1 MSAPDFTLLQIFRE
15 ETDERLARIS
25 DTLLAL
31 ESGAPAPEAVDSLFR
46 DVHSIKGNAG
56 MVGFD
61 EARAIAHSMEDTL
74 ESSRESGTVTA
85 GTIQALLGAADA
97 IARSVAGEA
106 ARPTPEDS
114 PPDAGANGSPDPAP
128 GPPPTSQA
136 SAPPSIRVATS
147 KVDDLLDVVGEAALH
162 GRRIEHLLGSDSR
175 DEALDGELDRGER
188 LVDELQDAV
197 LELRTLPLS
206 SVTGRLPRAIRDLA
220 QAEGKEVELV
230 LTGTDT
236 QLDRT
241 VLDGLSETLMHLL
254 SNAVV
259 HGIEPPSEREAA
271 GKPRCGRVELMA
283 GQRGGMV
290 AIEVSD
296 DGSGV
301 PDEVVR
307 RSGAQGSL
315 VDVLAQAGFSTA
327 SEVSQVAG
335 RGVGL
340 DAVKTRIEAMGG
352 SLEAA
357 TKPGSGTTLTLLVPL
372 TLALLQVLLVERGG
386 LVLGLPLGS
395 VAKALPVERAMSL
408 GGRASL
414 ELEGRSV
421 PLGDVYPVPGGPA
434 LPERPPAVIVITGG
448 DLVAAMCDSV
458 VGEQE
463 VVVKSLGPLLAG
475 VRGYLGAAVLGD
487 GRVAL
492 ILDPAHLSRR
502 LTGDPAASHGGALAA
517 PVPVPSGS
525 RDPARVLVVDDQ
537 FTVRELQRSI
547 LEAAGYRVDTAR
559 DGREALTAV
568 AAEDDIAL
576 VVTDVQMPVVD
587 GFELL
592 EAIRSDPKRAQLP
605 VVMVTSQADEDH
617 RRRGAEA
624 GADAYIVKQEFEQ
637 QALLDTVSRLIGA

>member
-1 MSAPDFTLLQIFRE
+1 MTAPDAALLQIFRE
-15 ETDERLARIS
+15 ETEERLARVS

-31 ESGAPAPEAVDSLFR
+31 ESGAAAPQAVDSLFR

-61 EARAIAHSMEDTL
+61 EARALAHSMEDTL
-74 ESSRESGTVTA
+74 EGSRENGVVTA
-85 GTIQALLGAADA
+85 ETIQALLAAADE
-97 IARSVAGEA
+97 IARSVAGDGGPSASPDQSQEK
-106 ARPTPEDS
+106 S
-114 PPDAGANGSPDPAP
+114 PPPETEATTPVSQPS
-128 GPPPTSQA
+128 TS
-136 SAPPSIRVATS
+136 PSIRVSTS
-147 KVDDLLDVVGEAALH
+147 KVDDLLDVVGEAAVH
-162 GRRIEHLLGSDSR
+162 GRRMEHLLGSEDR
-175 DEALDGELDRGER
+175 DESLDGELDRGER
-188 LVDELQDAV
+188 LVGDLQDAV

-259 HGIEPPSEREAA
+259 HGIESPAKREAA
-271 GKPRCGRVELMA
+271 GKPRRGRVELVA

-296 DGSGV
+296 DGGGV

-307 RSGAQGSL
+307 RAGAERSL

-327 SEVSQVAG
+327 AEVSQAAG

-340 DAVKTRIEAMGG
+340 DAVKTRIETMGG
-352 SLEAA
+352 SLEAE
-357 TKPGSGTTLTLLVPL
+357 TSPGSGTTLTLLVPL
-372 TLALLQVLLVERGG
+372 TLALLHVLLVERTGQ
-386 LVLGLPLGS
+386 VLGIPLAS
-395 VAKALPVERAMSL
+395 VAKALPVDRPMSL
-408 GGRASL
+408 GGRASI

-421 PLGDVYPVPGGPA
+421 PLGDLYPALGGSP
-434 LPERPPAVIVITGG
+434 LPERPPAVVVTTGG
-448 DLVAAMCDSV
+448 ERVAAMCDSV
-458 VGEQE
+458 IGEQE
-463 VVVKSLGPLLAG
+463 IVVKSLGPLLAG

-502 LTGDPAASHGGALAA
+502 LAGDPATTTGGTLVS
-517 PVPVPSGS
+517 PVLTTAGP

-568 AAEDDIAL
+568 AGEDDIAL
-576 VVTDVQMPVVD
+576 VVTDVQMPVLD
-587 GFELL
+587 GFELV
-592 EAIRSDPKRAQLP
+592 EEIRSNPERSHLP
-605 VVMVTSQADEDH
+605 VVMVTSQSDEEH

-624 GADAYIVKQEFEQ
+624 GADAYIVKQEFDQ